1 MNKEEILKNLL
12 NKILNQRLQTLEKKS
27 IEEINSLQMTDK
39 QFKDFNKQ
47 IFNLKLN

>member
-12 NKILNQRLQTLEKKS
+12 NKILNVRLQTLEKKS

-39 QFKDFNKQ
+39 QFKYL
-47 IFNLKLN
+47 I